1 MRRSLIA
8 FIVAVGLCSLAFSA
22 TNNIK
27 VSGDITAQAITR
39 DLSLGATGSIQDS
52 EDFILSQVRVRFDAD
67 LTENVSAVVQLINER
82 LWGKEN
88 NANTDID
95 LDLAYFTMNEM
106 IYEPLTLIIGR
117 QPLRYGRGLIIGD
130 PDTDNNIPDDLGLSN
145 EADDLS
151 LRKSFDAVRAILDYS
166 PLVIDLI
173 YAKVDEN
180 TTNIED
186 DVTLYGINA
195 AYQYDENTLLE
206 GYFFAK
212 DKDQAIAG
220 DDNDKVYVI
229 GVRGD
234 LAVDEQLSL
243 YGEYAYQFGDRRVSS
258 TDHDHIDAFA
268 LQLGGEYKFNDPN
281 SSKVGLCYTYLS
293 GDDGDTISKYEGWN
307 PMFEDQRVGEIANI
321 LFNNTNMWYI
331 KASGSTKPREDITA
345 GLDVYYLRLAEGLT
359 SPYNA
364 LSNNVIT
371 NSSDIQQTSDK
382 DLGWEI
388 DASLL
393 YDYTEDV
400 QLGLVAGW
408 FIPGDHFDSANNN
421 TAYSVRATAKVEF

>member
-281 SSKVGLCYTYLS
+281 SLK
-293 GDDGDTISKYEGWN
+293 
-307 PMFEDQRVGEIANI
+307 
-321 LFNNTNMWYI
+321 
-331 KASGSTKPREDITA
+331 
-345 GLDVYYLRLAEGLT
+345 
-359 SPYNA
+359 
-364 LSNNVIT
+364 
-371 NSSDIQQTSDK
+371 
-382 DLGWEI
+382 
-388 DASLL
+388 
-393 YDYTEDV
+393 
-400 QLGLVAGW
+400 
-408 FIPGDHFDSANNN
+408 
-421 TAYSVRATAKVEF
+421 